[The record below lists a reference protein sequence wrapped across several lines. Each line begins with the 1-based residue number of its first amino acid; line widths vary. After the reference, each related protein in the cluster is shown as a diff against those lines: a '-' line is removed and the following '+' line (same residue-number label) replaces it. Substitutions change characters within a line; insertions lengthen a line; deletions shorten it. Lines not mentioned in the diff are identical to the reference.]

1 MARYDYDITVIGGGS
16 GGLTAARLGQSLG
29 ARVALV
35 DKERLGGDCLHYGC
49 VPSKSLIHV
58 AKVVQQARQAAQL
71 GLGAADLTVD
81 MGKVTTYVQGV
92 IERASA
98 AEHTYTEGVD
108 VRLGMCRFVSR
119 HDYAVDGV
127 SFSSKSFVIAT
138 GSRPVVPNIEG
149 LAETGFLTNE
159 QAFDLLHL
167 PSSLIVI
174 GGGPIGVELAQAFA
188 RLGSKVTVVQGPDR
202 LLPKEDPDVSEAV
215 TEALK
220 RDGVEIM
227 AGARVK
233 RVWREGDE
241 KRAEA
246 ERNGERITVRAS
258 QILIA
263 LGRAPNVTGL
273 NLEAAGV
280 AYTDKGI
287 TTDDYL
293 QTTASNISAIG
304 DVIGGYL
311 FSHVAAY
318 HAGVAVRNIVVPI
331 GKKKANYDVLPWVT
345 FTDPEAAR
353 IGLTEEEAMQRQP
366 VRVIRFPWREIDR
379 AQAEAETEGFIK
391 LLLSAKGD
399 AILGA
404 HIVGAHGGELLA
416 EIALAMKYNLGLD
429 AIFTTTHAYPTYTTG
444 LQQAAFE
451 AYLESQSL
459 QNARKIVRTVLSFR
473 G

>member
-1 MARYDYDITVIGGGS
+1 MARYDYDITIIGGGS
-16 GGLTAARLGQSLG
+16 GGLTAARLAQSLG

-58 AKVVQQARQAAQL
+58 AKVVQQARQAAQI
-71 GLGAADLTVD
+71 GLGAADLAVD
-81 MGKVTTYVQGV
+81 MERVTQYVQGV
-92 IERASA
+92 IERASV
-98 AEHTYTEGVD
+98 AEQTYTEGVD
-108 VRLGMCRFVSR
+108 VRLGMFRFLGR
-119 HDYAVDGV
+119 HDCAVDGT

-138 GSRPVVPNIEG
+138 GSRPVVPKIAG
-149 LAETGFLTNE
+149 LVETGFLTNE
-159 QAFDLLHL
+159 QAFDLMHL
-167 PSSLIVI
+167 PPSLIVV

-188 RLGSKVTVVQGPDR
+188 RLGTQVTIVHGPER
-202 LLPKEDPDVSEAV
+202 LLPKEDPEVSQAV
-215 TEALK
+215 AEALA
-220 RDGVEIM
+220 RDGVEIIT
-227 AGARVK
+227 GVRVK
-233 RVWREGDE
+233 QVRHEGED
-241 KRAEA
+241 KIAEA
-246 ERNGERITVRAS
+246 ERGGERISVRGS
-258 QILIA
+258 EILIC
-263 LGRAPNVTGL
+263 LGRVPNADGL

-280 AYTDKGI
+280 AYSDKGI

-318 HAGVAVRNIVVPI
+318 HAGVAVRNILVPI

-391 LLLSAKGD
+391 LVLSAKGD
-399 AILGA
+399 DILGA

-416 EIALAMKYNLGLD
+416 EIALAMKYKLGLD
-429 AIFTTTHAYPTYTTG
+429 AIFSTTHAYPTYTTG

-459 QNARKIVRTVLSFR
+459 QNARKILRPVLSFR